1 MDIFSALSKFTLL
14 HTTLCYFSILILVKI
29 AHFLFIRDSVL
40 LKLQFSHSKR
50 MQSFTISRV
59 YFENLSGGIFF
70 MSETTNV
77 KEVKIA
83 TADPSAIGLFG
94 LAIVT
99 LVASTQKLGWT
110 DGLGLVIPWA
120 IFLGGIAQLYASML
134 DAKHNN
140 TFGTTAFGAYG
151 FFWLG
156 VAMSW
161 FMQAGVFGDKF
172 VIDSNQM
179 GVMYVGYLVL
189 TIFLTIGALETNKVL
204 FFIFFL
210 IDFLF
215 IGLAFSA
222 FGIMEHGM
230 HLLAAW
236 AELFIAIL
244 SLYGAGAN
252 VLNKHFGFAFL
263 PIGKP
268 FGIIKKP
275 SAKAATK
282 TSRA

>member
-1 MDIFSALSKFTLL
+1 
-14 HTTLCYFSILILVKI
+14 
-29 AHFLFIRDSVL
+29 
-40 LKLQFSHSKR
+40 
-50 MQSFTISRV
+50 
-59 YFENLSGGIFF
+59 
-70 MSETTNV
+70 MSESTNV
-77 KEVKIA
+77 KEIKVV

-99 LVASTQKLGWT
+99 LVAATQKLGWT
-110 DGLGLVIPWA
+110 DGVGLVIPWA
-120 IFLGGIAQLYASML
+120 IFLGGLAQIYASIL

-151 FFWLG
+151 LFWLG

-161 FMQAGVFGDKF
+161 FMQAGVFGDGF
-172 VIDSNQM
+172 VVDANQTAT
-179 GVMYVGYLVL
+179 MYVGYLVL
-189 TIFLTIGALETNKVL
+189 SLFLTIGALETNKVL
-204 FFIFFL
+204 FFIFVL

-215 IGLAFSA
+215 IGLSLST

-236 AELFIAIL
+236 AELFVAIL

-252 VLNKHFGFAFL
+252 VLNKHFGFEFL
-263 PIGKP
+263 PVGKP

-275 SAKAATK
+275 TAAAQTK